1 MACDTV
7 HSNFCYPVEFSHS
20 KLVLKSCRRYSLLSF
35 RGNFFAFPD
44 SLHLCLFNFP
54 VCPNEAIPLTG
65 NGTLSSPNYPK
76 DNYRPSSSCTWAIT
90 VSADKRIKFA
100 FTNFSLGSCS
110 LECSS
115 ETCTSVEVYDGP
127 TESSALLARFCHDSA
142 EEEKV
147 SSGNQMFVKF
157 YGGFTLGPG
166 FEAEYSETTDAP
178 SPTAAKPKTTAPETT
193 VPTTKAKAPTCNYL
207 FFCFYL

>member
-1 MACDTV
+1 M
-7 HSNFCYPVEFSHS
+7 
-20 KLVLKSCRRYSLLSF
+20 
-35 RGNFFAFPD
+35 
-44 SLHLCLFNFP
+44 FNFP
-54 VCPNEAIPLTG
+54 DCPNEAIPLTG

-76 DNYRPSSSCTWAIT
+76 DDYPSASSCTWTIT

-115 ETCTSVEVYDGP
+115 DTCTSVEVYDGP
-127 TESSALLARFCHDSA
+127 SASSALLARFCHDSA

-157 YGGFTLGPG
+157 YGGFKRGPG
-166 FEAEYSETTDAP
+166 FEAQYSETTDAP

-193 VPTTKAKAPTCNYL
+193 APETTAPETTAPETTAPETTVQAPTGNYRYL
-207 FFCFYL
+207 FLCIYL

>member
-1 MACDTV
+1 M
-7 HSNFCYPVEFSHS
+7 
-20 KLVLKSCRRYSLLSF
+20 
-35 RGNFFAFPD
+35 
-44 SLHLCLFNFP
+44 
-54 VCPNEAIPLTG
+54 
-65 NGTLSSPNYPK
+65 
-76 DNYRPSSSCTWAIT
+76 
-90 VSADKRIKFA
+90 
-100 FTNFSLGSCS
+100 
-110 LECSS
+110 
-115 ETCTSVEVYDGP
+115 
-127 TESSALLARFCHDSA
+127 LARFCHDSA